1 MDNSDKTIRCFFGV
15 QLESETTK
23 TLLAIANEL
32 TDIPLAKRIK
42 WTSAENL
49 HITMRFLGDINPQMV
64 RNICNNVSFALKDC
78 KPFRI
83 SLTAPHLFPNRKRAQ
98 IVAALTQD
106 DAELIILAKNTES
119 ALERSGF
126 DPEQRRFRGHI
137 TLARSKSPIEDY
149 KVLEQHER
157 SLTAQVNN
165 VVFYQSELTPE
176 GAKYS
181 IIERFEFKLGGALER
196 A

>member
-1 MDNSDKTIRCFFGV
+1 MDNLDKTIRCFFGV
-15 QLESETTK
+15 PLEAETTK
-23 TLLAIANEL
+23 TLLAISNEL

-49 HITMRFLGDINPQMV
+49 HITMRFLGDINPQRI
-64 RNICNNVSFALKDC
+64 RNICNNVSFALKDS
-78 KPFRI
+78 KSFQL

-98 IVAALTQD
+98 IISALTRD
-106 DAELIILAKNTES
+106 DTELNLLAKIMET

-126 DPEQRRFRGHI
+126 TPEKRRFRGHI
-137 TLARSKSPIEDY
+137 TMARSKSPIKDY

-157 SLTAQVNN
+157 SLTTRVNN
-165 VVFYQSELTPE
+165 VVFFQSELRPE

-181 IIERFEFKLGGALER
+181 IIERFELK
-196 A
+196 